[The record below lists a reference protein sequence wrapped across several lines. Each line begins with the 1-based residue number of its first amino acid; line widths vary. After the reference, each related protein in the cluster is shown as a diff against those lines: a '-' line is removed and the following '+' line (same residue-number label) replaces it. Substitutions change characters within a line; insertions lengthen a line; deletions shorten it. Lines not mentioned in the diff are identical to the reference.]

1 MNEIMTISEI
11 ATAVAA
17 EKVVGRV
24 LDRLM
29 KSVGKVENGLKKDA
43 FGILGQELT
52 IFCPENTL
60 KHSMYFEARKSLF
73 GNRKFPGKV
82 KNVELKSMI
91 PPRPIYDAV
100 KMLPDGFEIVY
111 KYLPPNVDTYL
122 LEVDYEIEDHNFV
135 RSLVDTKR
143 AREQSIEDA
152 REYWMA
158 AQLRCLKPLEDEKY
172 YGINIRDLD
181 VIVNVATHQDVKTNI
196 PGSFQREVEVAV
208 EWMKSRNR
216 EEKHRLSMKHIGMKS
231 TRPSQKDI
239 FTVLGDLQKVFLP
252 RKFKRFIA
260 VGQDFRYYD
269 CVRGREFYDAPF
281 PTWPKNMDIVSR
293 ANLSLEKPAAEG
305 TLTYK
310 HGNFKEEIEKIFSKW
325 K

>member
-1 MNEIMTISEI
+1 MTIPEI
-11 ATAVAA
+11 AAAVCA

-24 LDRLM
+24 IDRVM
-29 KSVGKVENGLKKDA
+29 KSVGKVEVGLKKDA
-43 FGILGQELT
+43 FSILGQELT
-52 IFCPENTL
+52 IFCPDNAM
-60 KHSMYFEARKSLF
+60 KHSMYFGARKSLL

-82 KNVELKSMI
+82 RNVELKSMI

-100 KMLPDGFEIVY
+100 RMLPDGFEIVY
-111 KYLPPNVDTYL
+111 KYLPPNVDKYL
-122 LEVDYEIEDHNFV
+122 LEVEYEIEDHNFV
-135 RSLVDTKR
+135 RSLVNTEK
-143 AREQSIEDA
+143 AREQSTDNA

-158 AQLRCLKPLEDEKY
+158 AQLKCLKPLEDEKY
-172 YGINIRDLD
+172 YGINIKDLD

-196 PGSFQREVEVAV
+196 PGSFKREVKIAV

-239 FTVLGDLQKVFLP
+239 FTVLGDLQKVFLS
-252 RKFKRFIA
+252 RKFKRFID
-260 VGQDFRYYD
+260 VGQDFRYHD
-269 CVRGREFYDAPF
+269 CIRGREFYDAPF
-281 PTWPKNMDIVSR
+281 PTWPKNMDIISR
-293 ANLSLEKPAAEG
+293 VNLSLEKPAAEG

-310 HGNFKEEIEKIFSKW
+310 HENFKEEIERIFSKW

>member
-1 MNEIMTISEI
+1 MNEIMTIPEI
-11 ATAVAA
+11 ATAVVAK
-17 EKVVGRV
+17 KVVGKA
-24 LDRLM
+24 LDKVM
-29 KSVGKVENGLKKDA
+29 KSVGKVENGLKNDA
-43 FGILGQELT
+43 FNVLGQELT
-52 IFCPENTL
+52 IFCPENVL

-73 GNRKFPGKV
+73 GNRKFPGRV
-82 KNVELKSMI
+82 RNVELKSMI
-91 PPRPIYDAV
+91 PPRPISDAV
-100 KMLPDGFEIVY
+100 RMLPDGFEIVY
-111 KYLPPNVDTYL
+111 KYLPPNVDKYL

-143 AREQSIEDA
+143 AREQSKEGTK
-152 REYWMA
+152 EYWMA
-158 AQLRCLKPLEDEKY
+158 AQLKCLKPLEDGKY

-196 PGSFQREVEVAV
+196 PGSFQREVGIAV

-216 EEKHRLSMKHIGMKS
+216 EEKHKLDIRHIGMK
-231 TRPSQKDI
+231 RAKPSQKDV

-252 RKFKRFIA
+252 RKFKRFID

-310 HGNFKEEIEKIFSKW
+310 HENFKDEIEKIFSKW